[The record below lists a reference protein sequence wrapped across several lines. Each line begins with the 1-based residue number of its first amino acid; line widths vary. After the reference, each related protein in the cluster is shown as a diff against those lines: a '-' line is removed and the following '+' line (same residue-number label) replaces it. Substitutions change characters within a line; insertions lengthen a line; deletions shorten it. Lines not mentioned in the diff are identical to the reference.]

1 MQISSEQLGAK
12 MILFVVMLVTML
24 LLMVVNNQGQQD
36 RENAQF
42 RKTINAMLVRQEQ
55 LIEELGLENE
65 TSRIG
70 NLD

>member
-1 MQISSEQLGAK
+1 
-12 MILFVVMLVTML
+12 MILFVVMLLALL
-24 LLMVVNNQGQQD
+24 LLMVVNNQSQQD

-42 RKTINAMLVRQEQ
+42 KKTINAMLVRQEQ
-55 LIEELGLENE
+55 LIEELGLQKE

>member
-1 MQISSEQLGAK
+1 
-12 MILFVVMLVTML
+12 MILFVTMLVALL
-24 LLMVVNNQGQQD
+24 LLMVVNNQSQQN

-42 RKTINAMLVRQEQ
+42 KKTINAMLVRQEQ
-55 LIEELGLENE
+55 LIEELGLEKE